1 MDQTIAAGIAGTAV
15 PQAVPSTDD
24 PRVVTARR
32 VFRGALAFNTVLTLF
47 WLASWATD
55 SRFFFADYR
64 LTGEAALNV
73 FGMVVGFYLI
83 PGLFWWGIKSA
94 LLRWWVGFTK
104 EERRDAFSS
113 RMDRPYDV
121 AALTAKYSERK
132 IRIADMVGRRGR
144 FAILAFAGLY
154 ALYTQVLKN
163 PQPDFAVSFA
173 TTNLAEGVLGSWI
186 FLGVFYLNGFIGAA
200 FYGPQSRVMDGYL
213 GRANNLLITTLW
225 AAFKFVMVPMSLAL
239 ASVYP
244 REQFAVVFGLIW
256 LSYITTDAFAEIFGS
271 LFGKQTIKVWGVGD
285 VNRKS
290 VVGVVAGFAGALVG
304 EPGPDLGQRPADRPV
319 DRAGVRDRA
328 VELPRRALLAARHGR
343 LHDGDHQRAALP
355 RLRRLGALAARDL
368 LHGSRYC
375 DRRASSSGR
384 ASAQC
389 ISPKYC
395 SRRAAESYS

>member
-1 MDQTIAAGIAGTAV
+1 MDQTIAAGMAGTAV
-15 PQAVPSTDD
+15 SQAVPSTDD

-290 VVGVVAGFAGALVG
+290 VVGVVAGFAGALVVNLALISANG
-304 EPGPDLGQRPADRPV
+304 LLIGPWIGLAFV
-319 DRAGVRDRA
+319 IALSNCL
-328 VELPRRALLAARHGR
+328 VELYSPRGTDDFTMATTNALLCLAF
-343 LHDGDHQRAALP
+343 
-355 RLRRLGALAARDL
+355 GAWVL
-368 LHGSRYC
+368 
-375 DRRASSSGR
+375 
-384 ASAQC
+384 
-389 ISPKYC
+389 
-395 SRRAAESYS
+395 